1 MVKEFDIYLKRRIT
15 ECDLIVYSLP
25 YRDGLTATNRIILE
39 SCIESYTLQKF
50 VAMQFGSEL
59 VSHIDKMIKTCY
71 ERLNWGTA
79 ISADAVFQTGRMAGW
94 LLTQKCPVSIC
105 GNMNL

>member
-79 ISADAVFQTGRMAGW
+79 ISADAVFQRH
-94 LLTQKCPVSIC
+94 
-105 GNMNL
+105 

>member
-39 SCIESYTLQKF
+39 SCIESW
-50 VAMQFGSEL
+50 
-59 VSHIDKMIKTCY
+59 
-71 ERLNWGTA
+71 RLRIFRLWKRCLRKRRA
-79 ISADAVFQTGRMAGW
+79 AWF
-94 LLTQKCPVSIC
+94 
-105 GNMNL
+105 

>member
-71 ERLNWGTA
+71 EEAELGYGYQCRR
-79 ISADAVFQTGRMAGW
+79 S
-94 LLTQKCPVSIC
+94 VSDTLHHEPRSWRC
-105 GNMNL
+105 

>member
-39 SCIESYTLQKF
+39 SC
-50 VAMQFGSEL
+50 MQRTSF
-59 VSHIDKMIKTCY
+59 
-71 ERLNWGTA
+71 
-79 ISADAVFQTGRMAGW
+79 
-94 LLTQKCPVSIC
+94 SIREP
-105 GNMNL
+105 L